1 MYNEEWQ
8 GFRAFYEL
16 AFGTPVAYLFLLFVW
31 KKLFK
36 ADHEG
41 WKYALITLVG
51 GSFFILNHYFFHA
64 PFYSL
69 LARSYAMLFLILY
82 YFLLIR
88 PHAFSLLKQIA
99 AVVSAVV
106 FTGVYIG
113 AEEVARALAD
123 GRMLGGTRIPEF
135 VFVLAAFLA
144 FVVIILVS
152 RKRQNSGQELNGV
165 SPGSGVQNR
174 IRAKPG

>member
-1 MYNEEWQ
+1 MYDESWQ

-31 KKLFK
+31 KKLFGVSH
-36 ADHEG
+36 AG

-69 LARSYAMLFLILY
+69 LARSYAVVFLILY
-82 YFLLIR
+82 YVLLIR
-88 PHAFSLLKQIA
+88 PLSFSVLRQIV
-99 AVVSAVV
+99 AVISAVI

-113 AEEVARALAD
+113 AEEVARAMAD
-123 GRMLGGTRIPEF
+123 GRLLNGTKVPEF
-135 VFVLAAFLA
+135 IFVLTAFLA
-144 FVVIILVS
+144 FVVIILVQ
-152 RKRQNSGQELNGV
+152 KK
-165 SPGSGVQNR
+165 PGS
-174 IRAKPG
+174 

>member
-1 MYNEEWQ
+1 MYDENWQ

-69 LARSYAMLFLILY
+69 LARSYAVIFLLLY
-82 YFLLIR
+82 YLLLIR
-88 PHAFSLLKQIA
+88 PHAFSLLKQLA
-99 AVVSAVV
+99 AVLSAII
-106 FTGVYIG
+106 FTAVYIG

-123 GRMLGGTRIPEF
+123 GRMLNGTRVPEF
-135 VFVLAAFLA
+135 LFVLIAFLS
-144 FVVIILVS
+144 FVAIILAM
-152 RKRQNSGQELNGV
+152 RKRE
-165 SPGSGVQNR
+165 
-174 IRAKPG
+174 

>member
-1 MYNEEWQ
+1 VYNEEWR

-16 AFGTPVAYLFLLFVW
+16 AFATPFAYLLLLFIW

-69 LARSYAMLFLILY
+69 LARSYAVFFLVLY
-82 YFLLIR
+82 YSLLIR
-88 PHAFSLLKQIA
+88 PHGFSWIKQFGAIL
-99 AVVSAVV
+99 SAVL

-113 AEEVARALAD
+113 VEEIARALAD
-123 GRMLGGTRIPEF
+123 GRMLGGTQIPEF
-135 VFVLAAFLA
+135 VFVVIAFLA
-144 FVVIILVS
+144 FVVIILAS
-152 RKRQNSGQELNGV
+152 RKG
-165 SPGSGVQNR
+165 
-174 IRAKPG
+174 K

>member
-1 MYNEEWQ
+1 MYDEEWR

-16 AFGTPVAYLFLLFVW
+16 AFGTPVAYLFLLLVW
-31 KKLFK
+31 KKLFR
-36 ADHEG
+36 ADHAG

-69 LARSYAMLFLILY
+69 LARSYAVIFLVLY

-88 PHAFSLLKQIA
+88 PQAFSPGKQVV
-99 AVVSAVV
+99 AVLSAVI
-106 FTGVYIG
+106 FTGIYIG

-123 GRMLGGTRIPEF
+123 GRMLHGTMIPEF
-135 VFVLAAFLA
+135 VFVLIAFLA
-144 FVVIILVS
+144 FVAIILA
-152 RKRQNSGQELNGV
+152 Q
-165 SPGSGVQNR
+165 
-174 IRAKPG
+174 RAPRS

>member
-1 MYNEEWQ
+1 MYDEAWQ

-16 AFGTPVAYLFLLFVW
+16 AFGTPIAYLFLLFVW

-36 ADHEG
+36 ADHPG

-69 LARSYAMLFLILY
+69 LARSYAVI
-82 YFLLIR
+82 FLLVYYV
-88 PHAFSLLKQIA
+88 LLIKPLGLTYLRRFL
-99 AVVSAVV
+99 AVISAII

-123 GRMLGGTRIPEF
+123 GRMLNGVMIPEF
-135 VFVLAAFLA
+135 VFVLSAFLA
-144 FVVIILVS
+144 FVAIILAQ
-152 RKRQNSGQELNGV
+152 RK
-165 SPGSGVQNR
+165 
-174 IRAKPG
+174 

>member
-1 MYNEEWQ
+1 MYDDSWQ

-16 AFGTPVAYLFLLFVW
+16 AFGTPIAYLWLLFTW
-31 KKLFK
+31 KKLF
-36 ADHEG
+36 AAHHEG

-69 LARSYAMLFLILY
+69 MARSYAVIFLILY
-82 YFLLIR
+82 YFLLIN
-88 PHAFSLLKQIA
+88 PQSYSLVKQGV
-99 AVVSAVV
+99 AVLSAVL

-123 GRMLGGTRIPEF
+123 GRMLNGMMIPEF
-135 VFVLAAFLA
+135 IFVLIA
-144 FVVIILVS
+144 FVSFIVIILVQ
-152 RKRQNSGQELNGV
+152 RK
-165 SPGSGVQNR
+165 PGS
-174 IRAKPG
+174 

>member
-1 MYNEEWQ
+1 MYDEAWQ

-16 AFGTPVAYLFLLFVW
+16 AFGTPIAYLFLLLIW
-31 KKLFK
+31 KKLFR
-36 ADHEG
+36 AEHAG

-69 LARSYAMLFLILY
+69 LARSYALIFLALY
-82 YFLLIR
+82 YLLLVQ
-88 PHAFSLLKQIA
+88 PLAFSVVRKIV
-99 AVVSAVV
+99 AVLSAVL

-123 GRMLGGTRIPEF
+123 GRMLNGVMIPEF
-135 VFVLAAFLA
+135 VFVLIAFLS
-144 FVVIILVS
+144 FVGIILAQ
-152 RKRQNSGQELNGV
+152 RK
-165 SPGSGVQNR
+165 
-174 IRAKPG
+174 

>member
-1 MYNEEWQ
+1 MYDESWE

-16 AFGTPVAYLFLLFVW
+16 AFGTPIAYLFLLLVW
-31 KKLFK
+31 KKGFR
-36 ADHEG
+36 ADHPG

-69 LARSYAMLFLILY
+69 LARSYAVIFLVLY

-88 PHAFSLLKQIA
+88 PAGLSLSMQFG
-99 AVVSAVV
+99 AVLTAVV

-123 GRMLGGTRIPEF
+123 GRMLNGLVIPEYIF
-135 VFVLAAFLA
+135 VVAAFLA
-144 FVVIILVS
+144 FVVIILAE
-152 RKRQNSGQELNGV
+152 RKS
-165 SPGSGVQNR
+165 
-174 IRAKPG
+174 

>member
-1 MYNEEWQ
+1 MYDEEWK

-16 AFGTPVAYLFLLFVW
+16 AFGTPVAYLFLLFLW
-31 KKLFK
+31 KKVFK
-36 ADHEG
+36 VDHEG

-69 LARSYAMLFLILY
+69 LARSYAVIFLVLY

-88 PHAFSLLKQIA
+88 PHGFSVLKQIA

-113 AEEVARALAD
+113 TEEVARALAD
-123 GRMLGGTRIPEF
+123 GRMLNGIMIPEF
-135 VFVLAAFLA
+135 IFVLLAFLA
-144 FVVIILVS
+144 FVAIILAS
-152 RKRQNSGQELNGV
+152 RK
-165 SPGSGVQNR
+165 P
-174 IRAKPG
+174 

>member
-1 MYNEEWQ
+1 MYDENWQ

-16 AFGTPVAYLFLLFVW
+16 AFGTPIAYLFLLFVW

-69 LARSYAMLFLILY
+69 LARSYAVIFLLLY

-88 PHAFSLLKQIA
+88 PHDFSWLKQIA

-123 GRMLGGTRIPEF
+123 GRMLNGIRIPEF
-135 VFVLAAFLA
+135 VFVLIAFLA
-144 FVVIILVS
+144 FVAIILAS
-152 RKRQNSGQELNGV
+152 RKR
-165 SPGSGVQNR
+165 R
-174 IRAKPG
+174 

>member
-1 MYNEEWQ
+1 MYDESWE

-31 KKLFK
+31 KKLFR
-36 ADHEG
+36 ATHPG

-69 LARSYAMLFLILY
+69 LARSYAVIFLVLY
-82 YFLLIR
+82 YVLLIK
-88 PHAFSLLKQIA
+88 PLEFSIA
-99 AVVSAVV
+99 RQFAGVISAVF
-106 FTGVYIG
+106 FTGIYIA

-123 GRMLGGTRIPEF
+123 GRMLNGLMIPEF
-135 VFVLAAFLA
+135 VFVLIAFLS
-144 FVVIILVS
+144 FVAIILAE
-152 RKRQNSGQELNGV
+152 RK
-165 SPGSGVQNR
+165 
-174 IRAKPG
+174 

>member
-1 MYNEEWQ
+1 MYNEEWM

-16 AFGTPVAYLFLLFVW
+16 AFGTPIAYLFLLLVW
-31 KKLFK
+31 KKLFR
-36 ADHEG
+36 ADHAG

-69 LARSYAMLFLILY
+69 LARSYAVIFLVLY
-82 YFLLIR
+82 YILLIR
-88 PHAFSLLKQIA
+88 PHNFPLGKKFLG
-99 AVVSAVV
+99 VLSAVV

-123 GRMLGGTRIPEF
+123 GRMLQGTMIPEF
-135 VFVLAAFLA
+135 VFVLIAFLA
-144 FVVIILVS
+144 FVTIILMQ
-152 RKRQNSGQELNGV
+152 RTPRT
-165 SPGSGVQNR
+165 
-174 IRAKPG
+174 

>member
-1 MYNEEWQ
+1 MYDEGWK

-16 AFGTPVAYLFLLFVW
+16 AFGSPIAYLFLLFVW

-36 ADHEG
+36 ADHAG

-69 LARSYAMLFLILY
+69 LARSYAVVFLILY
-82 YFLLIR
+82 YILLIR
-88 PHAFSLLKQIA
+88 PLSFSILRQIV
-99 AVVSAVV
+99 AVISAVI

-113 AEEVARALAD
+113 AEEVARAMAD
-123 GRMLGGTRIPEF
+123 GRLLNGTKVPEF
-135 VFVLAAFLA
+135 IFVLTAFLA
-144 FVVIILVS
+144 FVIIILVQ
-152 RKRQNSGQELNGV
+152 KK
-165 SPGSGVQNR
+165 PGS
-174 IRAKPG
+174 

>member
-1 MYNEEWQ
+1 VYDDEWQ

-16 AFGTPVAYLFLLFVW
+16 AFGTPVAYLFVLFVW
-31 KKLFK
+31 KKLFR
-36 ADHEG
+36 AEHAG

-69 LARSYAMLFLILY
+69 LARSYAVIFLLLY
-82 YFLLIR
+82 YFLLVRPQSFAFIR
-88 PHAFSLLKQIA
+88 QVA
-99 AVVSAVV
+99 AILSAIG

-123 GRMLGGTRIPEF
+123 GRMLNGMMIPEY
-135 VFVLAAFLA
+135 VFVLFAFLA
-144 FVVIILVS
+144 FVVIILAE
-152 RKRQNSGQELNGV
+152 RKTETT
-165 SPGSGVQNR
+165 PD
-174 IRAKPG
+174 